1 MDAKEL
7 MKIARKARQN
17 AYAPYSH
24 FAVGAALLAESG
36 RVYTGCNIENASYG
50 LTCCAERNA
59 IFAAVGAGERRFKNA
74 GSSGGQPRTCSTLRS
89 MPPGNCR
96 VWHTACCYGQFK
108 GSNQNHVGRRTAAL
122 RFGQESM
129 NTKERNKIEK
139 NKHYTGFAAMVGR
152 PNVGK
157 STLTNALIGE
167 KIAIMSDRPQT
178 TRNKIMC
185 I

>member
-59 IFAAVGAGERRFKNA
+59 IFAAVGAGERRFKMLA
-74 GSSGGQPRTCSTLRS
+74 VAADSPEPVAPCGACRQVIAEFGIPLVV
-89 MPPGNCR
+89 MGNFKETTKTM
-96 VWHTACCYGQFK
+96 TAEELLPYG
-108 GSNQNHVGRRTAAL
+108 
-122 RFGQESM
+122 FGQESM
-129 NTKERNKIEK
+129 NNK
-139 NKHYTGFAAMVGR
+139 
-152 PNVGK
+152 
-157 STLTNALIGE
+157 GE
-167 KIAIMSDRPQT
+167 K
-178 TRNKIMC
+178 
-185 I
+185 

>member
-59 IFAAVGAGERRFKNA
+59 IFAAVGAGERRFKMLA
-74 GSSGGQPRTCSTLRS
+74 VAADSSEPVAPCGACRQVIAEFGIPLVV
-89 MPPGNCR
+89 MGNLKEAIKTM
-96 VWHTACCYGQFK
+96 TAEELLPYG
-108 GSNQNHVGRRTAAL
+108 
-122 RFGQESM
+122 FGHESM
-129 NTKERNKIEK
+129 NNK
-139 NKHYTGFAAMVGR
+139 
-152 PNVGK
+152 
-157 STLTNALIGE
+157 GE
-167 KIAIMSDRPQT
+167 K
-178 TRNKIMC
+178 
-185 I
+185 

>member
-59 IFAAVGAGERRFKNA
+59 IFAAIGAGERRFKMLA
-74 GSSGGQPRTCSTLRS
+74 VAADSPEPVAPCGACRQVIAEFGIPLVV
-89 MPPGNCR
+89 MGNLKGETKTM
-96 VWHTACCYGQFK
+96 TAEELLPYG
-108 GSNQNHVGRRTAAL
+108 
-122 RFGQESM
+122 FGQESM
-129 NTKERNKIEK
+129 NNNK
-139 NKHYTGFAAMVGR
+139 R
-152 PNVGK
+152 
-157 STLTNALIGE
+157 
-167 KIAIMSDRPQT
+167 
-178 TRNKIMC
+178 
-185 I
+185 

>member
-59 IFAAVGAGERRFKNA
+59 IFAAVGAGERRFKMLA
-74 GSSGGQPRTCSTLRS
+74 VAADRPEPVAPCGACRQVIAEFGIPLVV
-89 MPPGNCR
+89 MGNLKEATKTM
-96 VWHTACCYGQFK
+96 TAEELLPYG
-108 GSNQNHVGRRTAAL
+108 
-122 RFGQESM
+122 FGQESM
-129 NTKERNKIEK
+129 NNK
-139 NKHYTGFAAMVGR
+139 
-152 PNVGK
+152 
-157 STLTNALIGE
+157 GE
-167 KIAIMSDRPQT
+167 K
-178 TRNKIMC
+178 
-185 I
+185 

>member
-59 IFAAVGAGERRFKNA
+59 IFAAIGAGERRFKMLA
-74 GSSGGQPRTCSTLRS
+74 VAADSPEPVAPCGACRQVIAEFGIPLVV
-89 MPPGNCR
+89 MGNLKEAAKTM
-96 VWHTACCYGQFK
+96 TAEELLPYG
-108 GSNQNHVGRRTAAL
+108 
-122 RFGQESM
+122 FGQESM
-129 NTKERNKIEK
+129 NNK
-139 NKHYTGFAAMVGR
+139 
-152 PNVGK
+152 
-157 STLTNALIGE
+157 GE
-167 KIAIMSDRPQT
+167 K
-178 TRNKIMC
+178 
-185 I
+185 

>member
-59 IFAAVGAGERRFKNA
+59 IFAAVCAGERRFKMLA
-74 GSSGGQPRTCSTLRS
+74 VAADSLEPVAPCGACRQVIAEFGIPLVV
-89 MPPGNCR
+89 MGNLKEATKTM
-96 VWHTACCYGQFK
+96 TAEELLPYG
-108 GSNQNHVGRRTAAL
+108 
-122 RFGQESM
+122 FGQESM
-129 NTKERNKIEK
+129 NNK
-139 NKHYTGFAAMVGR
+139 
-152 PNVGK
+152 
-157 STLTNALIGE
+157 GE
-167 KIAIMSDRPQT
+167 K
-178 TRNKIMC
+178 
-185 I
+185 